1 MSIKGRIPARYTQL
15 LFGAILS
22 ALMVSVVTTAVVMVN
37 QGLTPDF
44 PARWLA
50 GFLTAWPIAFP
61 TVLVVA
67 PAVRKVVSYLTSA

>member
-1 MSIKGRIPARYTQL
+1 MNMKGRIPVRYAPL

-22 ALMVSVVTTAVVMVN
+22 ALMVSVISAAVVVVN
-37 QGLTPDF
+37 QGLTADF

-61 TVLVVA
+61 IVLVVA
-67 PAVRKVVSYLTSA
+67 PAVRKLVSYLTSI